1 MGAGARVTVVEPPFL
16 ARYRE
21 RVSRTWSDDTPI
33 DRVRFVV
40 LDSETTGL
48 NPRTDRLIT
57 IGAVAVVGGEI
68 LLDDVFDALIAVEH
82 NTEAV
87 TVHGVTRD
95 ESRHGLQEADAL
107 ERFLD
112 YLGDGVIVGHHIGH
126 DLLAMVVFGGMGSI
140 AGAIAGAVFIGFTQE
155 ALRDFAVIPFGLV
168 FGIVAAALIIVG
180 VLIVAR
186 VIKTRAGPPYGWWLT
201 GIGVVLAIATAFGW
215 VQIPFLRIAENPD
228 DWRLFILGL
237 ILVVV
242 MVARPE
248 GLIPS
253 RRRAM
258 EMHGEATASEEGLA
272 VSQGPDERET
282 PAARLG
288 GEA

>member
-1 MGAGARVTVVEPPFL
+1 MSLVEPPFL
-16 ARYRE
+16 ARYRD

-68 LLDDVFDALIAVEH
+68 VLDDVFDALIAVEH

-95 ESRHGLQEADAL
+95 ASRSGLQEADAL

-126 DLLAMVVFGGMGSI
+126 DVATLDAGYERHWGFHMANRSLDTMDVTLHAERAGVLAGYPPIRHFTLDALCQMFG
-140 AGAIAGAVFIGFTQE
+140 
-155 ALRDFAVIPFGLV
+155 VIPHDRHTASGDAFMTAQVFLRLLRLAVKGGRTTLV
-168 FGIVAAALIIVG
+168 QLTEEFVDAAAH
-180 VLIVAR
+180 
-186 VIKTRAGPPYGWWLT
+186 
-201 GIGVVLAIATAFGW
+201 
-215 VQIPFLRIAENPD
+215 QE
-228 DWRLFILGL
+228 
-237 ILVVV
+237 
-242 MVARPE
+242 
-248 GLIPS
+248 
-253 RRRAM
+253 
-258 EMHGEATASEEGLA
+258 
-272 VSQGPDERET
+272 
-282 PAARLG
+282 
-288 GEA
+288 